1 MGRMETGR
9 KEKANYNHFQGSD
22 CFSVDR
28 EGAVTGG
35 PSPFS
40 VPLIGC
46 CDYHSAPR
54 EFNRI
59 KTREEKDAK

>member
-1 MGRMETGR
+1 MGRMERRREG
-9 KEKANYNHFQGSD
+9 KANYNHSQGSD

-28 EGAVTGG
+28 GGAVTGG
-35 PSPFS
+35 TSPFS

-59 KTREEKDAK
+59 RKREEKDAK

>member
-1 MGRMETGR
+1 MGRLERR
-9 KEKANYNHFQGSD
+9 KKQGNYNHFQGGD

-28 EGAVTGG
+28 EGAVTGD
-35 PSPFS
+35 PSSFS

-54 EFNRI
+54 ECNRI
-59 KTREEKDAK
+59 KKREEKDAK